1 MGDKGTTL
9 MTGGTKESISSKAS
23 SCSTDPDATFVSEKN
38 DEVKMIHGELTTFY
52 YVKMVANVDE
62 DEAVAS
68 PSPEAREA

>member
-1 MGDKGTTL
+1 
-9 MTGGTKESISSKAS
+9 
-23 SCSTDPDATFVSEKN
+23 VSEKN